1 MVTTLQASRV
11 DLETLTAEFQLKAVQ
26 VDGFFEEW
34 RSDLPLVSEAD
45 RTFLDKV
52 RSGFWNAIE
61 HPPLL
66 EKAIQIFVL
75 GPLLLLA
82 DFHLPPFHM
91 KVEKSVEITAQDNET
106 IVRGQ
111 IDILVLREGFWVLV
125 IESKESS
132 FSIEVGLAQ
141 ILSYML
147 AQPDTSRPT
156 FGLIASGGS
165 FVFLKLVRG
174 AVNRY
179 ALSRVF
185 EIRNPGNDLYE
196 VLGVLKRLASAVGED
211 LELNGRLS

>member
-1 MVTTLQASRV
+1 MATTLQASRV
-11 DLETLTAEFQLKAVQ
+11 DLETLTAAFQLKAVQ

-34 RSDLPLVSEAD
+34 RSDLPGVSEAD
-45 RTFLDKV
+45 RQFLDKV
-52 RSGFWNAIE
+52 RLGFWNAIE

-66 EKAIQIFVL
+66 ENVL

-82 DFHLPPFHM
+82 DVQLSPSQM
-91 KVEKSVEITAQDNET
+91 EVEKSIEITAQDAET
-106 IVRGQ
+106 TVRGQ

-147 AQPDTSRPT
+147 AQPDRDRPT

-174 AVNRY
+174 EVNRY

-196 VLGVLKRLASAVGED
+196 VLAVLKRLASTSM
-211 LELNGRLS
+211 LELEGVGG

>member
-45 RTFLDKV
+45 RLFLDKV
-52 RSGFWNAIE
+52 RAGFWNAIE
-61 HPPLL
+61 HPPSM
-66 EKAIQIFVL
+66 EKVL

-82 DFHLPPFHM
+82 DVQLPSSQM
-91 KVEKSVEITAQDNET
+91 KVEKSIEITAQDGAT

-147 AQPDTSRPT
+147 AQPDRSRPT

-174 AVNRY
+174 EVNRY
-179 ALSRVF
+179 ALSKVF

-196 VLGVLKRLASAVGED
+196 VLGILKRFASIAMPKLEGVG
-211 LELNGRLS
+211 G

>member
-1 MVTTLQASRV
+1 MVQSLQASRV
-11 DLETLTAEFQLKAVQ
+11 DLETLTRAFNLKAVQ
-26 VDGFFEEW
+26 ADSFFDEW
-34 RSDLPLVSEAD
+34 RSDLTDVTEAD
-45 RTFLDKV
+45 RQVLDKV
-52 RSGFWNAIE
+52 RAGFWNAIE

-82 DFHLPPFHM
+82 DFQLPPFHM
-91 KVEKSVEITAQDNET
+91 KVEHSVEITAQDSET

-111 IDILVLREGFWVLV
+111 IDILVLRDGFWVLV

-147 AQPDTSRPT
+147 AQPDRGQPT

-174 AVNRY
+174 EVNRY

-185 EIRNPGNDLYE
+185 EVRNPGNDLYD
-196 VLGVLKRLASAVGED
+196 VLAILKRFAYLPNLDIS
-211 LELNGRLS
+211 

>member
-1 MVTTLQASRV
+1 MVTTLQASRI

-45 RTFLDKV
+45 RQFLDKV

-61 HPPLL
+61 HPPLVDN
-66 EKAIQIFVL
+66 VL
-75 GPLLLLA
+75 GSLLPLAGFQLL
-82 DFHLPPFHM
+82 PSRM
-91 KVEKSVEITAQDNET
+91 KVEKSIEITAQDSGT

-111 IDILVLREGFWVLV
+111 LDILVLREVFWVLV
-125 IESKESS
+125 IESRESS

-147 AQPDTSRPT
+147 AQPDASRPT

-185 EIRNPGNDLYE
+185 EIRNPGNDLYD
-196 VLGVLKRLASAVGED
+196 VSAILRRFAGLSLGG
-211 LELNGRLS
+211 

>member
-1 MVTTLQASRV
+1 MVQTLQASRV
-11 DLETLTAEFQLKAVQ
+11 DLETLTRSFQLKAVQ
-26 VDGFFEEW
+26 VDGFFDEW
-34 RSDLPLVSEAD
+34 RSELPEVVQTD
-45 RTFLDKV
+45 REFLDKV

-66 EKAIQIFVL
+66 EKAIQIFIL

-82 DFHLPPFHM
+82 GFQLPPFHM
-91 KVEKSVEITAQDNET
+91 KMEQSVEITAQDSET

-111 IDILVLREGFWVLV
+111 IDILVLRDGLWVLV

-141 ILSYML
+141 ILAYML
-147 AQPDTSRPT
+147 AQPDRGQPT

-174 AVNRY
+174 EVNRY

-185 EIRNPGNDLYE
+185 EVRNPGNDLYD
-196 VLGVLKRLASAVGED
+196 VLAILKRFAYLPS
-211 LELNGRLS
+211 LEIS